1 MIRKTTRRAA
11 PARPNLPFDV
21 PPQIDKA
28 LKTAADKVGA
38 VKAETKT
45 VAAKVEKSVRAAV
58 TNAKKTG
65 ETIARDP
72 KAFAEGVV
80 RNAKSNLETVRGDLS
95 REAARIADEVARR
108 VTTVVEPAIENALHT
123 FNVPTQKDLKS
134 LAAKVDALSRKM
146 DALHAAPKRTRAR
159 KTA

>member
-1 MIRKTTRRAA
+1 MMRKNVRRAA

-28 LKTAADKVGA
+28 IKTAADKVDA

-45 VAAKVEKSVRAAV
+45 VAAKVEKQVRAAV

-72 KAFAEGVV
+72 KGFAEGVV

-95 REAARIADEVARR
+95 REAARVADEVARR
-108 VTTVVEPAIENALHT
+108 VAAVVEPALENALHT
-123 FNVPTQKDLKS
+123 LNVPTQKDLKS
-134 LAAKVDALSRKM
+134 LAGKVDALGRKM
-146 DALHAAPKRTRAR
+146 DQLHAAPKRTRAR

>member
-1 MIRKTTRRAA
+1 MMRKTTRKAA
-11 PARPNLPFDV
+11 PPRPNLPFEV
-21 PPQIDKA
+21 PPPIDKA
-28 LKTAADKVGA
+28 LKTAADKVDA
-38 VKAETKT
+38 VRAETKT
-45 VAAKVEKSVRAAV
+45 VAAKVERSVRAAV

-108 VTTVVEPAIENALHT
+108 VTTVVEPAIATALHT
-123 FNVPTQKDLKS
+123 FNVPPQKDVKA

-146 DALHAAPKRTRAR
+146 DALHGAPKRTRAR
-159 KTA
+159 RTA